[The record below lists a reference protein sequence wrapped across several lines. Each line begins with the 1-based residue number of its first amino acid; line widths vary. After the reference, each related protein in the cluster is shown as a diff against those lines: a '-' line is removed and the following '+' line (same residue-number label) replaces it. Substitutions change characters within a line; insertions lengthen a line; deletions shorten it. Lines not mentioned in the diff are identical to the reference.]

1 MVQIPQH
8 LQAEFDKLSEE
19 QKAKF
24 HQLMMWSNPSG
35 LQGVYLP
42 MQDSAIERCLKMVQQ
57 MGAEPDTP
65 IEPDRTVNHD
75 WDFDPKQN
83 KGK

>member
-1 MVQIPQH
+1 MQLPAH
-8 LQAEFDKLSEE
+8 LQSDYDQLTEG
-19 QKAKF
+19 QKRKF
-24 HQLMMWSNPSG
+24 QQLMQWTNPSG
-35 LQGVYLP
+35 MNGISLP
-42 MQDSAIERCLKMVQQ
+42 ITDVAFESMLKMVKN
-57 MGAEPDTP
+57 MGEEPDTP

>member
-1 MVQIPQH
+1 MQLPAH
-8 LQAEFDKLSEE
+8 LQSDYDQLTEG
-19 QKAKF
+19 QKRKF
-24 HQLMMWSNPSG
+24 QQLLQWTNPSG
-35 LQGVYLP
+35 MAGISLP
-42 MQDSAIERCLKMVQQ
+42 ITDIAFENMIKMVKN
-57 MGAEPDTP
+57 MGENPDTP